1 MPHRPPISE
10 ALSFLREE
18 LESGH
23 RKLAGLTAC
32 AVWSAFLRFGR
43 QRFDTAATPDS
54 DGLLFQYGTYA
65 FGGPSM
71 FTLDLTRQFEVNDA
85 EGEHDHYVQIHCELR
100 YEPQAT
106 LRKLG
111 TFDSWFFH
119 DADGDLD
126 AWADSLSGHL
136 ELLQH
141 HKPAEINLY
150 EEPL

>member
-23 RKLAGLTAC
+23 RELAGLTASD
-32 AVWSAFLRFGR
+32 VWPAFLRFGQ
-43 QRFDTAATPDS
+43 QRFETAATPDS

-85 EGEHDHYVQIHCELR
+85 ESEHNHYVQVHCELR
-100 YEPQAT
+100 YEPQVS
-106 LRKLG
+106 LRDLG
-111 TFDSWFFH
+111 SFDTWFFH
-119 DADGDLD
+119 DTDGDLD
-126 AWADSLSGHL
+126 TWADSLSVHL
-136 ELLQH
+136 ELLQDL
-141 HKPAEINLY
+141 KPSEILLY
-150 EEPL
+150 EEAI